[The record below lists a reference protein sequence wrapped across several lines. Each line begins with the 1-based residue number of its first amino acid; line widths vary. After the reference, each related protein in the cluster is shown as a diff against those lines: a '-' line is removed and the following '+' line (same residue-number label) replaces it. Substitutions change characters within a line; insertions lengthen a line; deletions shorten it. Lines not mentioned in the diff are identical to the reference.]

1 MWKSKKDHLIPPGKS
16 KKIIQLESRGRKQ
29 KKVSTSV
36 ICFAVLAVICLLYC
50 LSIYLVMGY
59 GNKFF
64 LIWGVLSVGCA
75 VMAFVLLKRKLI
87 NRLPGWVKKT
97 VIGCF
102 GVGLLFFLIIE
113 GMICSRF
120 FAKASPGAD
129 YVIVLGAQWKTT
141 GPSYVLQKRL
151 DKAVE
156 YLQEN
161 PDTYVIVSGGQGSNE
176 PISEALGMSG
186 YLQEKGIS
194 KERIFMED
202 KSTST
207 YENLNNSTVFLDK
220 ESDKVVLVTSDFHVF
235 RAEKIAKKQGYVNLE
250 GLAADSYPAMAPN
263 NMLREFFAIIK
274 DFMVGNI

>member
-1 MWKSKKDHLIPPGKS
+1 MWKSKKDHLIPLGKS